1 MLGVLLP
8 ASIAGALVTLGIT
21 LAGRIPVNLNFTAG
35 PEAMA
40 SAIAQYG
47 IGAIVS
53 SRTFLAKAK
62 IAPLPDMIYVEDL
75 LARATTLARFR
86 AYATARFAPIALVA
100 RRYTPDSHATVIFS
114 SGSTGVPK
122 GVMLSHY
129 NLIANIEAIAQLFW
143 IGAEDRI
150 VGVLPFFHSFG
161 FNITIWFPL
170 ISGCGVVYPPNPTDA
185 KIIG

>member
-1 MLGVLLP
+1 MLRTCWPAPPRSPGFAPMPPPDSPPSRWLP
-8 ASIAGALVTLGIT
+8 AGTRPIRS
-21 LAGRIPVNLNFTAG
+21 RP
-35 PEAMA
+35 
-40 SAIAQYG
+40 
-47 IGAIVS
+47 S
-53 SRTFLAKAK
+53 SFQRQHRL
-62 IAPLPDMIYVEDL
+62 
-75 LARATTLARFR
+75 
-86 AYATARFAPIALVA
+86 
-100 RRYTPDSHATVIFS
+100 
-114 SGSTGVPK
+114 PK

-185 KIIG
+185 KIQNTK